1 MLEIFINKN
10 TENKEIALLENGHL
24 VEYYIDEGNDLRKE
38 GNIYIGIVKDVI
50 KGMQAAFVDIGT
62 EKNSFI
68 HLKDL
73 LPKID
78 ETKNNVKNEKNS
90 NIEISQ
96 IIKNNDAILVQ
107 VKKDSNAL
115 KGARVST
122 HINLPSKYIALMP
135 DTDIITASQKI
146 EDKKEQER
154 LIKLV
159 KENITS
165 GNGAIIRTSAI
176 GKEKEIIEDIKYIES
191 KWKKIEEKYQQ
202 EAKTKGPKL
211 IYKSENIIEKMTLDL
226 PDNSLQRILTNNEKE
241 YNRLLKLQKE
251 NAYLQKAKIEFKKE
265 EILDIY
271 DTKKQ
276 IEKLQNRKIWLKC
289 GGFITID
296 KTEALTAIDVNTGKY
311 TGTKDVEQTIYKVNE
326 EATIEITKQLR
337 LRDIGGIVIIDY
349 IDMKSNENKEKI
361 QKLLIE
367 NLKNDRAKTQ
377 VEGFTKLDLMEMT
390 RKHIMSHRDGSDGTK
405 MSHRDSSCERNYH

>member
-24 VEYYIDEGNDLRKE
+24 VEYYTDEENDLRKE

-78 ETKNNVKNEKNS
+78 ETKNNVKNEKSS

-96 IIKNNDAILVQ
+96 IIKKNDAILVQ

-191 KWKKIEEKYQQ
+191 KWKKIKEKYQQ

-226 PDNSLQRILTNNEKE
+226 PDNSLQRILTNDEKE

-265 EILDIY
+265 KILDIY

-276 IEKLQNRKIWLKC
+276 IEKLQNRKVWLKC

-337 LRDIGGIVIIDY
+337 LRDIGGIIIIDY

-361 QKLLIE
+361 QKLLVE

-390 RKHIMSHRDGSDGTK
+390 RKHIMSHRDGS
-405 MSHRDSSCERNYH
+405 CERDQH

>member
-24 VEYYIDEGNDLRKE
+24 VEYYIDEENDLRKE

-165 GNGAIIRTSAI
+165 GNGTIIRTSAI

-191 KWKKIEEKYQQ
+191 KWKKIKEKYQQ

-226 PDNSLQRILTNNEKE
+226 PDNSLQRILTNDEKE

-276 IEKLQNRKIWLKC
+276 IEKLQNRKVWLKC

-349 IDMKSNENKEKI
+349 IDMKSNENKGKI
-361 QKLLIE
+361 QKLLVE

>member
-24 VEYYIDEGNDLRKE
+24 VEYYTDEENDLRKE

-78 ETKNNVKNEKNS
+78 ETKNNVKNEKSS

-191 KWKKIEEKYQQ
+191 KWKKIKEKYQQ

-211 IYKSENIIEKMTLDL
+211 IYKSENIIEKMILDL
-226 PDNSLQRILTNNEKE
+226 PDNSLQRILTNDEKE

-265 EILDIY
+265 KILDIY

-276 IEKLQNRKIWLKC
+276 IEKLQNRKVWLKC

-337 LRDIGGIVIIDY
+337 LRDIGGIIIIDY

-361 QKLLIE
+361 QKLLVE

-390 RKHIMSHRDGSDGTK
+390 RKHIMSHRDGS
-405 MSHRDSSCERNYH
+405 CERDQH

>member
-24 VEYYIDEGNDLRKE
+24 VEYYTDEENDLRKE
-38 GNIYIGIVKDVI
+38 GNIYIGIVRDVI
-50 KGMQAAFVDIGT
+50 KGMQAAFIDIGT

-78 ETKNNVKNEKNS
+78 ETKNNVKNEKSS

-96 IIKNNDAILVQ
+96 IIKKNDAILVQ

-191 KWKKIEEKYQQ
+191 KWKKIKEKYQQ

-226 PDNSLQRILTNNEKE
+226 PDNSLQRILTNDEKE

-276 IEKLQNRKIWLKC
+276 IEKLQNRKVWLKC

-337 LRDIGGIVIIDY
+337 LRDIGGIIIIDY
-349 IDMKSNENKEKI
+349 IDMNNNENKEKI

>member
-24 VEYYIDEGNDLRKE
+24 VEYYTDEENDLRKE

-50 KGMQAAFVDIGT
+50 KGMQAAFIDIGT

-78 ETKNNVKNEKNS
+78 ETKNNVKNEKSS

-96 IIKNNDAILVQ
+96 IIKKNDAILVQ

-176 GKEKEIIEDIKYIES
+176 GKEKEIIEDIKYIEL
-191 KWKKIEEKYQQ
+191 KWKKIKEKYQQ
-202 EAKTKGPKL
+202 EAKTKEPKL

-226 PDNSLQRILTNNEKE
+226 PDNSLQRILTNDEKE

-251 NAYLQKAKIEFKKE
+251 NAYLQKTKIEFKKE

-276 IEKLQNRKIWLKC
+276 IEKLQHRKVWLKC

-337 LRDIGGIVIIDY
+337 LRDIGGIIIIDY
-349 IDMKSNENKEKI
+349 IDMNNNENKEKI

-390 RKHIMSHRDGSDGTK
+390 RKHIMSHRD
-405 MSHRDSSCERNYH
+405 SSCERNHH

>member
-24 VEYYIDEGNDLRKE
+24 VEYYTDEENDLRKE

-191 KWKKIEEKYQQ
+191 KWKKIKEKYQQ

-226 PDNSLQRILTNNEKE
+226 PDNSLQRILTNDEKE

-265 EILDIY
+265 KILDIY

-276 IEKLQNRKIWLKC
+276 IEKLQNRKVWLKC

-337 LRDIGGIVIIDY
+337 LRDIGGIIIIDY

-361 QKLLIE
+361 QKLLVE

-390 RKHIMSHRDGSDGTK
+390 RKHIMSHRDGS
-405 MSHRDSSCERNYH
+405 CERDQH

>member
-24 VEYYIDEGNDLRKE
+24 VEYYTDEENDLRKE

-78 ETKNNVKNEKNS
+78 ETKNNVKNEKSS

-191 KWKKIEEKYQQ
+191 KWKKIKEKYQQ

-226 PDNSLQRILTNNEKE
+226 PDNSLQRILTNDEKE

-276 IEKLQNRKIWLKC
+276 IEKLQNRKVWLKC

-337 LRDIGGIVIIDY
+337 LRDIGGIIIIDY

-361 QKLLIE
+361 QKLLVE

-390 RKHIMSHRDGSDGTK
+390 RKHIMSHRDGS
-405 MSHRDSSCERNYH
+405 CERDQH

>member
-154 LIKLV
+154 FIKLV

-191 KWKKIEEKYQQ
+191 KWKKIKEKYQQ

-226 PDNSLQRILTNNEKE
+226 PDNSLQRILTNDEKE

-251 NAYLQKAKIEFKKE
+251 NAYLQKAKIEFKRE